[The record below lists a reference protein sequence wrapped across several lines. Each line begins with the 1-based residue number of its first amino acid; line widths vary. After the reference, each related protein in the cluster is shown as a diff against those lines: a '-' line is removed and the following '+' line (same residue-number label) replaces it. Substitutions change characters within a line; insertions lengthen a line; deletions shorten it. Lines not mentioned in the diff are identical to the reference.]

1 MSQIFHI
8 AQRQVWEAA
17 RDTGVP
23 YTMSTRDLTLE
34 QEGFIHCSATMEQ
47 VEGVLSRY
55 YADVDDE
62 LVLLVIDPA
71 LLDAPVRLEPAG
83 EEFFPHIYGPIQPS
97 AVIDVRALPRTQ

>member
-8 AQRQVWEAA
+8 AQRQVWETA

-34 QEGFIHCSATMEQ
+34 QEGFIHCSGSMTQ

-62 LVLLVIDPA
+62 LVLLVIDTG

-83 EEFFPHIYGPIQPS
+83 DEFFPHIYGPIVPS
-97 AVIDVRALPRTQ
+97 AVIEVRPLPRTQ

>member
-1 MSQIFHI
+1 
-8 AQRQVWEAA
+8 
-17 RDTGVP
+17 
-23 YTMSTRDLTLE
+23 MSTRDLTLE

-62 LVLLVIDPA
+62 LVLLVIDPG

>member
-8 AQRQVWEAA
+8 AQRQVWESA

-34 QEGFIHCSATMEQ
+34 EEGFIHCCTTMTQ

-55 YADVDDE
+55 YADIEDE

-71 LLDAPVRLEPAG
+71 LLDAPVRLEPSG
-83 EEFFPHIYGPIQPS
+83 TEFFPHVYGPILPS
-97 AVIDVRALPRTQ
+97 AVIDVRPLPRTQ